1 MAEEVKTSMQ
11 FINDVVTGKLTAAKK
26 ENDFIYHAKIPTL
39 DSLPDIKGLHN
50 LLFKCGSVGSRCS
63 ELYPAPSCF
72 LFLGP
77 P

>member
-39 DSLPDIKGLHN
+39 DSLPDIKGLHD
-50 LLFKCGSVGSRCS
+50 
-63 ELYPAPSCF
+63 LYM
-72 LFLGP
+72 
-77 P
+77 